1 MKVLIIAQVMDERD
15 PVLGFFSHWVEV
27 FAQHVGRLTVICL
40 KEGEHQ
46 LPPNVRVLSLGKESG
61 ASRLKYLKNFYRFII
76 AEKNNYDAVFVHMNQ
91 EYVLLGAPL
100 WKLWGKKV
108 FMWRNHP
115 AGNWLTRLAILLCDK
130 VFCTSKYSY
139 TARFKKTTL
148 MPVGIDTAIFEPPA
162 SEVRQ
167 PRSILFLARM
177 APIKQPDLLL
187 AALNLLAAQG
197 VDFTASFYGD
207 PSPVDRGFYNQLKR
221 LAADY
226 GILDRVRFAP
236 GVPNTTT
243 VAIYGQHDLFVNLS
257 PSGMY
262 DKTIFEAAACGA
274 LPVVSNKNL
283 HGEFDERLLVGGH
296 SAPELAEKLKALLEL
311 ESAERQ
317 ALSQKLRHYV
327 ESRHSLSMLAEKLFH
342 DHLV

>member
-1 MKVLIIAQVMDERD
+1 MDERD
-15 PVLGFFSHWVEV
+15 PVLGFFCHWVEV
-27 FAQHVGRLTVICL
+27 FAQQVGRLTVICL

-46 LPPNVRVLSLGKESG
+46 LPPNVRVLSLGKESV
-61 ASRLKYLKNFYRFII
+61 ASRLKYLKNFYRFIV
-76 AEKNNYDAVFVHMNQ
+76 AERNNYDVVFVHMNQ
-91 EYVLLGAPL
+91 EYVLLGTPL
-100 WKLWGKKV
+100 WRLWGKRV

-115 AGNWLTRLAILLCDK
+115 AGNWLTTLAVWFCDK

-148 MPVGIDTAIFEPPA
+148 MPVGIDTTIFQSPVNTNRL
-162 SEVRQ
+162 SH
-167 PRSILFLARM
+167 SILFLSRI

-207 PSPVDRGFYNQLKR
+207 PLPADEDFYGQLKR

-226 GILDRVRFAP
+226 GILDRVRFSP
-236 GVPNTTT
+236 GVPNTATIA
-243 VAIYGQHDLFVNLS
+243 VYGQHELFVNLS

-262 DKTIFEAAACGA
+262 DKTIFEAAACGT

-283 HGEFDERLLVGGH
+283 RGEFDERLLVSGH
-296 SAPELAEKLKALLEL
+296 SVEELAAKLKVLLEL
-311 ESAERQ
+311 EPTERRR
-317 ALSQKLRHYV
+317 LGETVRDYV
-327 ESRHSLSMLAEKLFH
+327 ESHHSLSMLAEKLFH
-342 DHLV
+342 DELV